1 MSWLTTTVLYFDA
14 VYFIEWDNR
23 DVITS
28 LFNVL
33 TCINNIT
40 ICFGAAYFLPV
51 F

>member
-1 MSWLTTTVLYFDA
+1 MSWLTKKVLYFDA

-28 LFNVL
+28 LLNVL
-33 TCINNIT
+33 TGINNRT
-40 ICFGAAYFLPV
+40 ICFVVAYFLPV